1 MEPDNIGVLRRWL
14 EAVNRRDPEAMA
26 AETHPE
32 FSFIPILAALEGR
45 VYAGEP
51 GIRQWLAEMED
62 HWDYFETCPEDFEDL
77 GDRVLAF
84 GHWRARGRASG
95 VTLDGQPATWLAHIR
110 DGTLFRQRTYTDRAE
125 ALAAAG
131 ITEGELVTGDARVE
145 SANVCL
151 MRRFLEAVNRRDA
164 DTMHACMHPRSEF
177 IPIMAAL
184 EGRVYRGEEG
194 LRQWLA
200 DMADHWEYFETCP
213 QVFRDLPG
221 DRVIGFGH
229 WRARGRA
236 SGVEIEGQ
244 PATWLAKI
252 EEGQIIRS
260 RTFTDRAEALAE
272 AAVTEADLAI
282 DGMER

>member
-14 EAVNRRDPEAMA
+14 EAVNRRDPEGMA
-26 AETHPE
+26 ADIHPE

-45 VYAGEP
+45 VYKGEP
-51 GIRQWLAEMED
+51 GVRQWLAEMED

-110 DGTLFRQRTYTDRAE
+110 DGKLFRQRTYTDRAE

-131 ITEGELVTGDARVE
+131 ITEDELRDGLHEGVRGE
-145 SANVCL
+145 SANVRL
-151 MRRFLEAVNRRDA
+151 LRRMLEAVNRRDA
-164 DTMHACMHPRSEF
+164 DAMFACMHPRSEF

-194 LRQWLA
+194 VCQWLE
-200 DMADHWEYFETCP
+200 DMEEHWEYF
-213 QVFRDLPG
+213 
-221 DRVIGFGH
+221 
-229 WRARGRA
+229 
-236 SGVEIEGQ
+236 
-244 PATWLAKI
+244 
-252 EEGQIIRS
+252 
-260 RTFTDRAEALAE
+260 
-272 AAVTEADLAI
+272 
-282 DGMER
+282 